1 MPKDTFLS
9 ATNMFIDSFIGYLKA
24 ERNYSAHTLRAYAGD
39 LRSFEA
45 FMTRMDESISFFNA
59 DADVVRAWVAALMD
73 EGAAPSSVC
82 RKLSALRN
90 FYSFHRTTD
99 ASLSN
104 PAGLL
109 QGPKRRNKLPVFL
122 KESEMDRLIDEVQF
136 GEGYTACRDRMALLF
151 FYETGVRLSEMVG
164 LDVEDIDFRASV
176 VKVVG
181 KRNKERVIPFA
192 KELKAELERYLE
204 VRAQFAGC
212 SSGALFL
219 SSRGGRISNS
229 QVYRMVGVRLS
240 EVTAVKKK
248 SPHVLRHTFAT
259 AMLNNGAELG
269 AVKELLGHERLA
281 TTEIYTHLT
290 FEELRHFY
298 DKAHPRAG
306 NN

>member
-39 LRSFEA
+39 LRSFER
-45 FMTRMDESISFFNA
+45 FISRMDESITFFNA
-59 DADVVRAWVAALMD
+59 DVDVVRAWVAVLMD
-73 EGAAPSSVC
+73 EGAAPASVC
-82 RKLSALRN
+82 RKLSALRG
-90 FYSFHRTTD
+90 FYAYHRD
-99 ASLSN
+99 SDLSRSN
-104 PAGLL
+104 PAAFL
-109 QGPKRRNKLPVFL
+109 QGPKRRKRLPVFL
-122 KESEMDRLIDEVQF
+122 KESEMNELIDEVQF
-136 GEGYTACRDRMALLF
+136 GEGYVACRDRMVLLF
-151 FYETGVRLSEMVG
+151 FYETGVRLSELVG
-164 LDVEDIDFRASV
+164 LDVDDVDFGASV

-181 KRNKERVIPFA
+181 KRDKERVIPFA
-192 KELKAELERYLE
+192 AELKAELERYLE
-204 VRAQFAGC
+204 ERTRFAGC

-219 SSRGGRISNS
+219 SARGGRISRS
-229 QVYRMVGVRLS
+229 QVYRMVGGRLS
-240 EVTAVKKK
+240 RVTTVRKK

-259 AMLNNGAELG
+259 AMLNNEAEIG

-290 FEELRHFY
+290 FEELKRSY